1 MYLSIYLS
9 VYIYLSIN
17 VYIYL
22 FRERS
27 QSISVLRVI
36 EFSEMTK
43 PNVHLL
49 RTILCEVLLMEN
61 LEDMQNIFQV
71 RTTARK
77 RVQD

>member
-49 RTILCEVLLMEN
+49 RTILCQVLLMEN

-71 RTTARK
+71 KKAAREH
-77 RVQD
+77 VQD